1 MRSRSQKAAGDQKK
15 LDGAGSG
22 CPSPDGAHGGA
33 GPFVGVLPLL
43 SRSGMSHPMGKFDAE
58 LPKVRI
64 HSETLGVLQIR
75 AAEHGGPLS
84 ELVRIVMECVAYG
97 TDTAANVAA
106 DRIRRVGSLVGANA
120 PQPGGR

>member
-1 MRSRSQKAAGDQKK
+1 MSKQASCHQQQLGC
-15 LDGAGSG
+15 SG
-22 CPSPDGAHGGA
+22 PRCACPDGAHSGA

-75 AAEHGGPLS
+75 AAEHGVPLS

-106 DRIRRVGSLVGANA
+106 DRIRRVGSLMGANA